1 MAHQALMECY
11 SIGIVM
17 MLLTTICCQTA
28 PECFPGGHQILQ
40 NPYRSVSFDS
50 QRLQQSAIQDLI
62 CDHSLSP
69 GWYRFQIFDKPADMP
84 TKCVEMHHCGTQ
96 APVWLSLRDAESLPR
111 PGEVKQLTACATW
124 QFFFSTTK
132 DCCLFRIPISVRN
145 CGDFNVYLLQPTQ
158 GCMGYCAQAV
168 SDSKEEICGPEEIEV
183 DGMCKGDRPP
193 SPTIPEVVAELAG
206 GNIYLK
212 CSFDSPSTNSSL
224 GYIVAWTR
232 LSPDGTKEELK
243 QETTVQ
249 TVSFIELDGINLR
262 LGDKIYCHSSSFFL
276 ETPDVQGPSVE
287 SNEFFAG
294 IKLHPETHTVSEDGK
309 EYKLRVE
316 STVPILCSSVGQFE
330 EECKVSLKL
339 STINQGAERFGI
351 NVVLSSCHVELL
363 QAPCHEGTCASA
375 TVYFTGVTD
384 FVQDGDRETEIA
396 VQPIVSENFLWNGYT
411 PQGTKIE
418 VKDIPSAYCYSFTDP
433 HMITFDGRKYDNF
446 KTGTFV
452 LYKSTVRECEVHVRQ
467 WDCGS
472 LHYPASCICGFV
484 ARENGDIIAFDMC
497 NGQLHETRPHLSVKN
512 RDIASNGIRITES
525 YQGRKVTIT
534 FSSGTF
540 IRADVTD
547 WGMSLTLR
555 APGSDY
561 RHTTGLC
568 GTFDGQTENDFH
580 SADGSI
586 ILQDTVA
593 FIDEWRVAPGK
604 SLFDNTP
611 SSRSSPKKGPYCS
624 CGSESLEMHQSAN
637 KLDLFPQ
644 AGFPSSCT
652 NNGHVRLSTLIPV
665 LDITAEYMNSV
676 ELIRGL
682 DRRDAKTEQ
691 PESPG
696 SLLEEV
702 HHMNQSQFKGA
713 VSGRGNPFFHP
724 SRDSNMEKHTSSR
737 GSTSKT
743 HRHDSLHHEK
753 QAGQNR
759 WKRQEFYEYLSTFPY
774 QSLSQT
780 DVEGFT
786 YFFPEDHTA
795 DAVSDTLPAWP
806 TLSGLTESRATELC
820 QHTIVNSSIGTGCG
834 NLLGKRI
841 LDVVDMCVLDL
852 QLKDDLSWSTAGL
865 PLLENECERKLL
877 ENGGLGD
884 SEDVLSFLKCP
895 NLCNGNGQCA
905 EWGCVCWPGFGSY
918 DCSVLSDQLPEI
930 TELENAGLCDVRQ
943 YDCTSVRVFGQ
954 SFKDSFEK
962 KCEVVKEQY
971 ISGEWILGEPQ
982 LTTATFL
989 SETILDCK
997 LPAESGH
1004 SSDSL
1009 NIDMVDDKPIA
1020 RWQIKVSIDGYGY
1033 SNPKTLTI
1041 FDGACQI
1048 CEPNNS
1054 DGLCT
1059 LKEKTCNIDGLCYGE
1074 GDINPTSPC
1083 LLCRPDLSK
1092 FTWSITEKNEPPI
1105 FQPSQERLKTFYG
1118 ENFVYQFLAS
1128 DPEGSAILF
1137 TLDTGPQ
1144 DAVLSPAGLLIWKAM
1159 SHTSQTFIFSVT
1171 DDCNAETTSSVEVAV
1186 KPCECLNGGSC
1197 VTNINFPPGSGE
1209 YLCVCPIG
1217 FEGES
1222 CDIDIDD
1229 CESNPCS
1236 LGRCVDGLNNYSC
1249 ECPSGLKGKNCQED
1263 IDECKSKPC
1272 FPDVQCKNTFG
1283 TYVCDSCPPGS
1294 HGDGTTCKVER
1305 KSGVKIP
1312 EFSDDDEYDFEEEV
1326 DAKGDNEDDHKDDY
1340 DDDYDVNSETE
1351 NTALYTSIPDENE
1364 ITDTGKVAGGG
1375 HQGSSGLIHGCSSN
1389 PCFPG
1394 VQCFQHT
1401 PPEEGFACGGCP
1413 AGFLGNGHT
1422 CSRIPVIGSQ
1432 PATALPITTTRPSTV
1447 FTFTTRPHKTSD
1459 TQSNV
1464 SKSTGHNS
1472 ASRLVT
1478 PQQRPIVQS
1487 GVVTSSLGTRTL
1499 QPEKPFE
1506 AKPKAERPLSSNK
1519 KVSPSNTS
1527 KGNKPSDGVSGNK
1540 GIPRANVP
1548 ATTQKGSSGKS
1559 GSSGIAALP
1568 ELFEEE
1574 TPSKTV
1580 TCAESPCFPGV
1591 PCEPSHEVKFKCGR
1605 CPYGYSGDGVNCKA
1619 ICRYPCGKNMECTLP
1634 NTCKCKPGY
1643 TGYNCHI
1650 AVCRPDCKNRGK
1662 CVKPNVCECALGY
1675 GGPACEEANCD
1686 PPCQHGG
1693 TCLARNLCTCPYGYV
1708 GPRCETMVCN
1718 RHCDNGGECISPD
1731 VCKCK
1736 AGWYGPTCSS
1746 AVCSPVCL
1754 NGGACVKPNVCSCPI
1769 GFYGSQCQVAVCSP
1783 PCKNGG
1789 HCMRNN
1795 VCSCPDGYTGKKCQK
1810 SVCDP
1815 LCMNGGKCVGP
1826 NVCSCSSGWRGKRC
1840 NIPVCLQ
1847 KCKNGGECV
1856 GPNTCHC
1863 LAGWEGLQCHT
1874 PLCKQRCL
1882 YGGRCVLPN
1891 KCVCRPGYTGD
1902 TCGKKVQAQLG

>member
-1 MAHQALMECY
+1 KYNFFFHL
-11 SIGIVM
+11 
-17 MLLTTICCQTA
+17 TA

-96 APVWLSLRDAESLPR
+96 APVWLSLRDAEALPR

-145 CGDFNVYLLQPTQ
+145 CGDFSVYLLQPTQ

-212 CSFDSPSTNSSL
+212 CSFDSPSTNTSL

-262 LGDKIYCHSSSFFL
+262 LGD
-276 ETPDVQGPSVE
+276 
-287 SNEFFAG
+287 
-294 IKLHPETHTVSEDGK
+294 KLHPETHTVSEDGK

-396 VQPIVSENFLWNGYT
+396 VQPI
-411 PQGTKIE
+411 IE

-433 HMITFDGRKYDNF
+433 HMITFDGRKYDNY

-637 KLDLFPQ
+637 KLVLFPQ

-696 SLLEEV
+696 SLLEDG

-724 SRDSNMEKHTSSR
+724 SRDSNMETHTSSR
-737 GSTSKT
+737 RSTSKT
-743 HRHDSLHHEK
+743 HRHDNLHHEK

-759 WKRQEFYEYLSTFPY
+759 WKRQQFYEYLSTFPY

-841 LDVVDMCVLDL
+841 LDVVDMCILDLQLKDDLSWSTAGLPLLENECERKLLENGGLGDSEDVLSFLKCPNLCNGNGQCAEWGCVCWPGFGSYDCSVLSDHTADAVSDTLPAWPTLSGLTESRATELCQHTIVNSSIGTGCGNLLGKRILDVVDMCILDL

-982 LTTATFL
+982 LTTAIFL
-989 SETILDCK
+989 SETILDCQ

-1009 NIDMVDDKPIA
+1009 SIDMVDDKPIA

-1137 TLDTGPQ
+1137 TLDSGPQ

-1197 VTNINFPPGSGE
+1197 VTNISFPPGSGE

-1229 CESNPCS
+1229 C
-1236 LGRCVDGLNNYSC
+1236 
-1249 ECPSGLKGKNCQED
+1249 KNCQED

-1283 TYVCDSCPPGS
+1283 TYVCDSCPPGF
-1294 HGDGTTCKVER
+1294 HGDGITCKGR
-1305 KSGVKIP
+1305 
-1312 EFSDDDEYDFEEEV
+1312 
-1326 DAKGDNEDDHKDDY
+1326 
-1340 DDDYDVNSETE
+1340 
-1351 NTALYTSIPDENE
+1351 
-1364 ITDTGKVAGGG
+1364 
-1375 HQGSSGLIHGCSSN
+1375 
-1389 PCFPG
+1389 
-1394 VQCFQHT
+1394 
-1401 PPEEGFACGGCP
+1401 
-1413 AGFLGNGHT
+1413 
-1422 CSRIPVIGSQ
+1422 Q

-1447 FTFTTRPHKTSD
+1447 FTFTTTSNGNPAGPHKTSD
-1459 TQSNV
+1459 TQSNG
-1464 SKSTGHNS
+1464 SESTGHNS
-1472 ASRLVT
+1472 ASRLVR
-1478 PQQRPIVQS
+1478 PQQRPVVQS

-1559 GSSGIAALP
+1559 GSSSIAALP

-1810 SVCDP
+1810 SKSFII
-1815 LCMNGGKCVGP
+1815 LFSLQNRKMN
-1826 NVCSCSSGWRGKRC
+1826 N
-1840 NIPVCLQ
+1840 
-1847 KCKNGGECV
+1847 
-1856 GPNTCHC
+1856 
-1863 LAGWEGLQCHT
+1863 
-1874 PLCKQRCL
+1874 
-1882 YGGRCVLPN
+1882 
-1891 KCVCRPGYTGD
+1891 
-1902 TCGKKVQAQLG
+1902 